1 MKVRE
6 FKFLP
11 QFKKI
16 KAVADVSFELR
27 ISRNQNQKKTGM
39 INLTT
44 RSPGSSNMI
53 SRSKSGQL

>member
-27 ISRNQNQKKTGM
+27 ISRNQN
-39 INLTT
+39 
-44 RSPGSSNMI
+44 
-53 SRSKSGQL
+53 